1 MMKKLIVICLLFSV
15 LSGISE
21 AKTQKIKIGLNNGKM
36 ILKTKNVT
44 IKSPQ
49 LMKNKY
55 AKMIRI
61 DF

>member
-1 MMKKLIVICLLFSV
+1 MKKLIVICLLFFI

-21 AKTQKIKIGLNNGKM
+21 ARTQKIKIGMNNGKM

-49 LMKNKY
+49 LIKNKY
-55 AKMIRI
+55 AKMVKI